1 MASTPDTEFASNTDA
16 TSDPERELDLSIP
29 DDATDDEAAAI
40 AAVVSAHMRDQAVA
54 AAAAAAATE
63 ETWQGKKWA
72 FAGRVDALQGRTT
85 RVPDGSPTNA
95 WVAANRTRRF

>member
-1 MASTPDTEFASNTDA
+1 ME
-16 TSDPERELDLSIP
+16 LSIP
-29 DDATDDEAAAI
+29 DDASEDEAAAI

-54 AAAAAAATE
+54 AAAAAAETE

-72 FAGRVDALQGRTT
+72 FAGRVDALQGRHT

-95 WVAANRTRRF
+95 WVAASRTDRF